1 MTASM
6 IRVDGEVIDASGAI
20 GGIGAGEA
28 VCDDRT
34 RHAGM
39 IAILDVVLRHALVAV
54 SGVHAEFA
62 VGDHHAAGQA
72 GSDVVQSIARVTLY
86 AGGNDRA
93 VFTVRQVGEAIHAV
107 GVDGIEVV
115 SWSVALQTDG

>member
-34 RHAGM
+34 GHGGM
-39 IAILDVVLRHALVAV
+39 IVILVNFKKTIMY
-54 SGVHAEFA
+54 SIGV
-62 VGDHHAAGQA
+62 
-72 GSDVVQSIARVTLY
+72 
-86 AGGNDRA
+86 
-93 VFTVRQVGEAIHAV
+93 
-107 GVDGIEVV
+107 
-115 SWSVALQTDG
+115 